1 MKKNCLGIRGEI
13 QLYIIENLNSEI
25 IEKKMGFKFSELEL
39 VGKCDSKNNNSAT
52 INVIYKDKKQL
63 FIFSIRDNKIISINK
78 ITRDE
83 QAKSMKSYFFTVNGK
98 KYEYYLNEIYLIIA
112 RDKDNFYCYNGN
124 NKQSWFTSDKL
135 VKIANEEAVIIKM
148 LNSFFEEENCNVN

>member
-1 MKKNCLGIRGEI
+1 MF
-13 QLYIIENLNSEI
+13 IIENLNSEI

-83 QAKSMKSYFFTVNGK
+83 QAKSMKSYFFTVSILASQISIINICFLFLQIIVSK
-98 KYEYYLNEIYLIIA
+98 ILPLEYLFLLKYPIICKSLNLKSNLSSIFFLIFSPLTNIIY
-112 RDKDNFYCYNGN
+112 N
-124 NKQSWFTSDKL
+124 TSPL
-135 VKIANEEAVIIKM
+135 H
-148 LNSFFEEENCNVN
+148 

>member
-1 MKKNCLGIRGEI
+1 MKFNLFV
-13 QLYIIENLNSEI
+13 IENLNSEI

-135 VKIANEEAVIIKM
+135 VKIANEEAVMIKM
-148 LNSFFEEENCNVN
+148 LNSFFEEEC